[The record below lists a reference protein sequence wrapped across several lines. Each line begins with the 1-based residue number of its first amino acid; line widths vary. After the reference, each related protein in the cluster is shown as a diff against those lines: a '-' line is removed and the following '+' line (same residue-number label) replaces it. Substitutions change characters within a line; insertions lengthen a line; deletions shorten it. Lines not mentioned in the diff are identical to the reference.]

1 VNWSILSV
9 GVVIY
14 VLGLLWLTRTRRYL
28 GTYVWGA
35 LGLTFLGVNI
45 VSLVGWAEVVQ
56 DMEARHLA
64 TLFALVGRP
73 MQVFEGNIV
82 LIPEATGWTGI
93 GIGIECSTL
102 IESFALTGLVMFYPR
117 LTSQERVSRTAIGL
131 LATYALNMLRLVVIV
146 IMIMAWGKPVVMLAH
161 AFVGRL
167 IFFLGVVWLFWR
179 LLTIPTLHIIKRD
192 IETTGRAVT

>member
-1 VNWSILSV
+1 VSWPILST

-28 GTYVWGA
+28 GTYIWGA
-35 LGLTFLGVNI
+35 FGLTFLGVN
-45 VSLVGWAEVVQ
+45 VVTLMGWAEALQ
-56 DMEARHLA
+56 DMEAHHLA

-117 LTSQERVSRTAIGL
+117 LTLQGRVTRTAAGL
-131 LATYALNMLRLVVIV
+131 LATYALNMLRLIVIV
-146 IMIMAWGKPVVMLAH
+146 MMVMVWGKPVVMLAH
-161 AFVGRL
+161 AFIGRL
-167 IFFLGVVWLFWR
+167 IFFLGVVWLFWK
-179 LLTIPTLHIIKRD
+179 LLTIPTLHMIRRD
-192 IETTGRAVT
+192 IEVTGRAVT